1 MIRTFRVF
9 TLADIAPASAADT
22 TRRIE
27 GARLRGV
34 LRGAPALLQKRIS
47 TLADLLRDERISVN
61 RTQAARWDLSLTGT
75 WPSRPV
81 TVAAGRPPRIRVLV
95 NVWFLRTSGW
105 LVVFE
110 AARPL
115 AEAVAYIIGGT
126 LTHDLRAVT
135 ALTPDPGQWKQ
146 LFKWAQHDKAEQGG
160 VLGGKF
166 YKTSAG
172 GADFEWL
179 SMRLSAGSSRRLLG
193 EAFGEAEG
201 VGELLL
207 ATPRLSG
214 LADSITCRV
223 SRGGVF
229 RIYASEVSD
238 SVVESLLVELARLW
252 APAP

>member
-9 TLADIAPASAADT
+9 TLAEIARASAADT
-22 TRRIE
+22 TRKIE
-27 GARLRGV
+27 GARLRTL
-34 LRGAPALLQKRIS
+34 LRGAPALLQRKIS
-47 TLADLLRDERISVN
+47 TLAELLHDERISVD

-75 WPSRPV
+75 WPTRPV
-81 TVAAGRPPRIRVLV
+81 TVAAGRPPRIKVLV
-95 NVWFLRTSGW
+95 KVWFLRTSGW

-115 AEAVAYIIGGT
+115 AEAVAYLVGGT
-126 LTHDLRAVT
+126 LTQDLSAV
-135 ALTPDPGQWKQ
+135 APLTPDADQWKQ
-146 LFKWAQHDKAEQGG
+146 LFQWAQREKAEKGE

-166 YKTSAG
+166 YSTSAG

-179 SMRLSAGSSRRLLG
+179 SMRLRQGSSRRLLG
-193 EAFGEAEG
+193 DAFAEAEG

-214 LADSITCRV
+214 LADSVTCRV

-229 RIYASEVSD
+229 RIYASEVPD
-238 SVVESLLVELARLW
+238 SAVECLLVELARLW
-252 APAP
+252 APVP